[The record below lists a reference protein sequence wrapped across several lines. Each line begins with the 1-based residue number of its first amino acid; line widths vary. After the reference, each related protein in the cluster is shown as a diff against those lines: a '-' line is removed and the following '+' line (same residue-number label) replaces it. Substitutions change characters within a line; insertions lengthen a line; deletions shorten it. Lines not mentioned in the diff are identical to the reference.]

1 MTPQSFYADN
11 INRMR
16 KYVFLISLSAFLSSF
31 FAQFLNA
38 QNALLIRPDSI
49 RLTAEKSAVDGK
61 IIGYHLYIK
70 KLEGL
75 ESVLLTETTKDPEG
89 KTDNYAYRAF
99 EFNEINGNEKRI
111 LDGSEL
117 KSEYS
122 KYSLVDSSA
131 ESDKMFGEAF
141 HIFIPQTLRY
151 GYPWSRSGTVEI
163 KRGTFINIRAFST
176 KYADYSGE
184 FYENP
189 YMFDFAQEEFKKT
202 DNSKSPAIKEN
213 ADFIETNS
221 EQEKEISVLTDAY
234 NPIASAKF
242 EELSEILIYSK
253 GPKTIINDIMTALY
267 EISPKEDADVVFA
280 VDTTGSMKDDIEMLR
295 KEWLPHLAA
304 GLKEFRHIR
313 LGLLLYRDY
322 GSNYNYKGIPV
333 KFFNFTDDVAAF
345 TKNLNAFTILGT
357 EGGDIPEAVY
367 EGLYGALEFY
377 KWNPDAVKKI
387 ILIGDAEP
395 HPTPRGSGKYTK
407 ELIRKTALKKGISI
421 KAIITP
427 DEKSLRGR

>member
-1 MTPQSFYADN
+1 
-11 INRMR
+11 MR
-16 KYVFLISLSAFLSSF
+16 KHAFLILLLTISPLFSC
-31 FAQFLNA
+31 FLNA
-38 QNALLIRPDSI
+38 QNVLLIRPDSI
-49 RLTAEKSAVDGK
+49 RLTAEKSGTDGK
-61 IIGYHLYIK
+61 IIGYHLYVK
-70 KLEGL
+70 KVEGL

-89 KTDNYAYRAF
+89 KADNYAYRAF
-99 EFNEINGNEKRI
+99 DFNETNGNEKRI
-111 LDGSEL
+111 LDGNEL

-122 KYSLVDSSA
+122 KFSLIDSSS
-131 ESDKMFGEAF
+131 EPDKIFGEAF

-151 GYPWSRSGTVEI
+151 GYPWSRNGTVEI

-189 YMFDFAQEEFKKT
+189 YMFDFAQEESKKT

-213 ADFIETNS
+213 ADFIKTNS
-221 EQEKEISVLTDAY
+221 EQEKEISILTDDY

-242 EELSEILIYSK
+242 EELSEVLIYSK

-295 KEWLPHLAA
+295 KEWIPHLAE
-304 GLKEFRHIR
+304 GIKKFRHIR

-333 KFFNFTDDVAAF
+333 KFFNFTEDVAAF
-345 TKNLNAFTILGT
+345 TKNLNAFTIHGN

-377 KWNPDAVKKI
+377 KWNSDAVKKI

-395 HPTPRGSGKYTK
+395 HPVPRGSGKYTK
-407 ELIRKTALKKGISI
+407 ELISKTVSEKGISI
-421 KAIITP
+421 NAIITP
-427 DEKSLRGR
+427 DEKSRRGR

>member
-1 MTPQSFYADN
+1 
-11 INRMR
+11 MR
-16 KYVFLISLSAFLSSF
+16 KHAFLILLLTISPLFSC
-31 FAQFLNA
+31 FLNA
-38 QNALLIRPDSI
+38 QNVLLIRPDSI
-49 RLTAEKSAVDGK
+49 RLTAEKSGTDGK
-61 IIGYHLYIK
+61 IIGYHLYVK
-70 KLEGL
+70 KVEGL

-89 KTDNYAYRAF
+89 KADNYAYRAF
-99 EFNEINGNEKRI
+99 DFNETNGNEKRI
-111 LDGSEL
+111 LDGNEL

-122 KYSLVDSSA
+122 KFSLIDSSS
-131 ESDKMFGEAF
+131 EPDKIFGEAF

-151 GYPWSRSGTVEI
+151 GYPWSRNGTVEI

-189 YMFDFAQEEFKKT
+189 YMFDFAQEESKKT

-213 ADFIETNS
+213 ADFIKTNS
-221 EQEKEISVLTDAY
+221 EQEKEISILTDDY

-242 EELSEILIYSK
+242 EELSEVLIYSK

-295 KEWLPHLAA
+295 KEWIPHLAA
-304 GLKEFRHIR
+304 GIKKFRHIR

-333 KFFNFTDDVAAF
+333 KFFNFTEDVAAF
-345 TKNLNAFTILGT
+345 TKNLNAFTIHGN

-377 KWNPDAVKKI
+377 KWNSDAVKKI

-395 HPTPRGSGKYTK
+395 HPVPRGSGKYTK
-407 ELIRKTALKKGISI
+407 ELISKTVSEKGISI
-421 KAIITP
+421 NAIITP
-427 DEKSLRGR
+427 DEKSRRGR

>member
-1 MTPQSFYADN
+1 
-11 INRMR
+11 MR
-16 KYVFLISLSAFLSSF
+16 KYAFLMLLLTISPLFSR
-31 FAQFLNA
+31 FLNA
-38 QNALLIRPDSI
+38 QNALLIRPDSV
-49 RLTAEKSAVDGK
+49 RLTAEKSGTDGK
-61 IIGYHLYIK
+61 ITGYHLYVK
-70 KLEGL
+70 KVEGL

-89 KTDNYAYRAF
+89 KADNYAYRAF
-99 EFNEINGNEKRI
+99 DFNETNGNEKRI

-122 KYSLVDSSA
+122 KFSLIDSSA
-131 ESDKMFGEAF
+131 EPDKIFGESF

-151 GYPWSRSGTVEI
+151 GYPWSRNGTVEI

-189 YMFDFAQEEFKKT
+189 YMFDFAQEESKKT

-221 EQEKEISVLTDAY
+221 EQEKEISVLTDVY

-295 KEWLPHLAA
+295 KEWIPHLAE
-304 GLKEFRHIR
+304 GIKKIPP
-313 LGLLLYRDY
+313 
-322 GSNYNYKGIPV
+322 YKIG
-333 KFFNFTDDVAAF
+333 AF
-345 TKNLNAFTILGT
+345 TL
-357 EGGDIPEAVY
+357 P
-367 EGLYGALEFY
+367 
-377 KWNPDAVKKI
+377 
-387 ILIGDAEP
+387 
-395 HPTPRGSGKYTK
+395 
-407 ELIRKTALKKGISI
+407 
-421 KAIITP
+421 
-427 DEKSLRGR
+427 

>member
-1 MTPQSFYADN
+1 
-11 INRMR
+11 MR
-16 KYVFLISLSAFLSSF
+16 KYAFLMLLLTISPLFSR
-31 FAQFLNA
+31 FLNA
-38 QNALLIRPDSI
+38 QNALLIRPDSV
-49 RLTAEKSAVDGK
+49 RLTAEKSGTDGK
-61 IIGYHLYIK
+61 ITGYHLYVK
-70 KLEGL
+70 KVEGL

-89 KTDNYAYRAF
+89 KADNYAYRAF
-99 EFNEINGNEKRI
+99 DFNETNGNEKRI

-122 KYSLVDSSA
+122 KFSLIDSSA
-131 ESDKMFGEAF
+131 EPDKIFGESF

-151 GYPWSRSGTVEI
+151 GYPWSRNGTVEI

-189 YMFDFAQEEFKKT
+189 YMFDFAQEESKKT

-280 VDTTGSMKDDIEMLR
+280 VDTTGRMKDDIEMLR
-295 KEWLPHLAA
+295 NEWIPHLAE
-304 GLKEFRHIR
+304 GIKKFRHIR

-333 KFFNFTDDVAAF
+333 KFFNFTEDVAAF
-345 TKNLNAFTILGT
+345 TKNLNAFTIHGN

-377 KWNPDAVKKI
+377 KWNSDAVKKI

-395 HPTPRGSGKYTK
+395 HPVPR
-407 ELIRKTALKKGISI
+407 
-421 KAIITP
+421 
-427 DEKSLRGR
+427 

>member
-1 MTPQSFYADN
+1 
-11 INRMR
+11 MR
-16 KYVFLISLSAFLSSF
+16 KYAFLILLLTISPLFSRI
-31 FAQFLNA
+31 LNA
-38 QNALLIRPDSI
+38 QNVLLIRPESI
-49 RLTAEKSAVDGK
+49 RLTAEKSGTDGK
-61 IIGYHLYIK
+61 IIGYHLYVK
-70 KLEGL
+70 KVEGL

-89 KTDNYAYRAF
+89 KADNYAYRAF
-99 EFNEINGNEKRI
+99 DFNETNGNEKRI
-111 LDGSEL
+111 LDGNEL

-122 KYSLVDSSA
+122 KFSLIDSSS
-131 ESDKMFGEAF
+131 EPDKIFGEAF

-151 GYPWSRSGTVEI
+151 GYPWTRNGTVEI

-189 YMFDFAQEEFKKT
+189 YMFDFAQEELKKT
-202 DNSKSPAIKEN
+202 DNSKNSARKEN
-213 ADFIETNS
+213 ADFIKTNS
-221 EQEKEISVLTDAY
+221 EQEKEISILTDDY

-242 EELSEILIYSK
+242 EELSEVLIYSK

-295 KEWLPHLAA
+295 KEWIPHLAE
-304 GLKEFRHIR
+304 GIKKFRHIR

-333 KFFNFTDDVAAF
+333 KFFNFTEDVAAF
-345 TKNLNAFTILGT
+345 TKNLNAFTIHGN

-377 KWNPDAVKKI
+377 KWNSDAVKKI

-395 HPTPRGSGKYTK
+395 HPVPRGSGKYTK
-407 ELIRKTALKKGISI
+407 ELISKTASEKGISI
-421 KAIITP
+421 NAIITP
-427 DEKSLRGR
+427 DEKSRRGR

>member
-1 MTPQSFYADN
+1 
-11 INRMR
+11 MR
-16 KYVFLISLSAFLSSF
+16 KYAFLILLLTISPLFSRI
-31 FAQFLNA
+31 LNA
-38 QNALLIRPDSI
+38 QNVLLIRPDSI
-49 RLTAEKSAVDGK
+49 RLTAEKSGTDGK
-61 IIGYHLYIK
+61 IIGYHLYVK
-70 KLEGL
+70 KVKGL

-89 KTDNYAYRAF
+89 KADNYAYRAF
-99 EFNEINGNEKRI
+99 DFNETNGNEKRI
-111 LDGSEL
+111 LDGNEL

-122 KYSLVDSSA
+122 KYSLIDSSS
-131 ESDKMFGEAF
+131 EPDKIFGEAF

-151 GYPWSRSGTVEI
+151 GYPWSRNGTVEI

-189 YMFDFAQEEFKKT
+189 YMFDFAQEESKKT
-202 DNSKSPAIKEN
+202 DNSKNSAIKEN
-213 ADFIETNS
+213 ADFIKTNS
-221 EQEKEISVLTDAY
+221 EQEKEISILTDDY

-242 EELSEILIYSK
+242 EELSEVLIYSK

-267 EISPKEDADVVFA
+267 EISPKENADVVFA

-295 KEWLPHLAA
+295 KEWIPHLAA
-304 GLKEFRHIR
+304 GIKKFRHIR

-333 KFFNFTDDVAAF
+333 KFFNFTEDVAAF
-345 TKNLNAFTILGT
+345 TKNLNAFTIHGN

-377 KWNPDAVKKI
+377 KWNSDAVKKI

-395 HPTPRGSGKYTK
+395 HPVPRGSGKYTK
-407 ELIRKTALKKGISI
+407 ELISKTSSEKGISI
-421 KAIITP
+421 NAIITP
-427 DEKSLRGR
+427 DEKSRRGR